1 VKKDEEQKRTSKMK
15 VVETGLVSL
24 EMIVDL
30 EPLVV
35 LVESSEL
42 LEEGEILS
50 RVLSEAKNER
60 NV

>member
-1 VKKDEEQKRTSKMK
+1 MK